1 MSSEQALLAR
11 RWWREDTLRGTG
23 ALDTPL
29 RAPARLIREL
39 DEHELLMDLD
49 FLRVHAEKLV
59 ATLAREFRPATQLDV
74 RHAALPRPLDFLAGA
89 SRDRLMALR
98 KKPIS
103 HTRSLSGS
111 RAAGLTLTRPRV
123 SPRIT
128 RALVVGGLVLAAI
141 ACLSAERPQ

>member
-59 ATLAREFRPATQLDV
+59 ATLAREFRPVPD
-74 RHAALPRPLDFLAGA
+74 RHGML
-89 SRDRLMALR
+89 RDRWGIYWLDEL
-98 KKPIS
+98 PQ
-103 HTRSLSGS
+103 RSEPLSWMC
-111 RAAGLTLTRPRV
+111 ATPLY
-123 SPRIT
+123 
-128 RALVVGGLVLAAI
+128 RALWTSWQARQEIV
-141 ACLSAERPQ
+141 